1 MRAPAKTPW
10 SVSEVVAITL
20 VIVAVLSAG
29 SIALSTRNYLEGI
42 SAASKVR
49 LGLSDL
55 ELRDEDGSEV
65 LVTFHLENGSPIDVQ
80 LEFFYLRLYLN
91 DNFMASQ
98 YYPSADRLSLAGFE
112 EMTVDFVVPLRPFYL
127 QYIEQAR
134 QREDFSWLVRGE
146 VRLLLSPFHESEVWL
161 GIEEH
166 WSGR

>member
-10 SVSEVVAITL
+10 SASEVVTVIL

-29 SIALSTRNYLEGI
+29 SIAISMRNYLQGI
-42 SAASKVR
+42 SVVSDVR
-49 LGLSDL
+49 LGLSNL

-65 LVTFHLENGSPIDVQ
+65 LVTFHLENDSPVDVQ
-80 LEFFYLRLYLN
+80 LQFYYLRLYLN

-98 YYPSADRLSLAGFE
+98 YYSSAERLSLAGFE
-112 EMTVDFVVPLRPFYL
+112 ETTVDFVVPLRSFYL
-127 QYIEQAR
+127 QYVEQAR
-134 QREDFSWLVRGE
+134 QSEDFSWLVRGE
-146 VRLLLSPFHESEVWL
+146 VRLLLSSFHESEVGL